1 MPNFATL
8 FIANNMKKRIA
19 LFISGRG
26 SNMEAILKACHTG
39 ILQDIAEPV
48 LVFSNRADAK
58 GLLVAQA
65 MGVETQVIESKGL
78 KRPAFDAKVLDLLQT
93 YQPNFIVLAGYMRIL
108 SPLLVQAYPQRIINI
123 HPADTTQH
131 QGLHG
136 YEWAFD
142 NKLASTK
149 ITVHYVDEGLDTG
162 NIIAQKTVNL
172 SGTNTLEE
180 VEQRG
185 LTAEHEFYSS
195 VLKTILEA

>member
-26 SNMEAILKACHTG
+26 SNMEAILKACRTG

-58 GLLVAQA
+58 GLAVAQA

-93 YQPNFIVLAGYMRIL
+93 YQPHFIVLAGYMRIL

-162 NIIAQKTVNL
+162 NIIAQKTVDL
-172 SGTNTLEE
+172 SHTNTLEE

>member
-58 GLLVAQA
+58 GLAVAQA

-78 KRPAFDAKVLDLLQT
+78 KRTAFDAKVLNLLQV

-162 NIIAQKTVNL
+162 NIIAQKTVDL

>member
-1 MPNFATL
+1 MPNFAAL

-58 GLLVAQA
+58 GLAVAQA

-78 KRPAFDAKVLDLLQT
+78 KRTAFDAKVLNLLQV

-162 NIIAQKTVNL
+162 NIIAQKTVDL

>member
-1 MPNFATL
+1 
-8 FIANNMKKRIA
+8 MKKRIA

-78 KRPAFDAKVLDLLQT
+78 KRLEFDAKVLDLLQT

-123 HPADTTQH
+123 HPADTAQH

-142 NKLASTK
+142 NKLPSTK

-162 NIIAQKTVNL
+162 NIIAQKTVDL
-172 SGTNTLEE
+172 SGANTLEE

>member
-1 MPNFATL
+1 MPNFAAL

-26 SNMEAILKACHTG
+26 SNMEAILKACRTG

-58 GLLVAQA
+58 GLAVAQA

-162 NIIAQKTVNL
+162 NIIAQKTVDL

>member
-1 MPNFATL
+1 
-8 FIANNMKKRIA
+8 MKKRIA

-26 SNMEAILKACHTG
+26 SNMEAILKACSMG

-58 GLLVAQA
+58 GLAVAQA

-78 KRPAFDAKVLDLLQT
+78 KRPAFDAKVLDLLQV

-162 NIIAQKTVNL
+162 NIIAQKTVDL

>member
-1 MPNFATL
+1 MPNFAAL

-58 GLLVAQA
+58 GLAVAQA

-78 KRPAFDAKVLDLLQT
+78 KRTAFDAKVLDLLQT

-162 NIIAQKTVNL
+162 NIIAQKTVDL

>member
-1 MPNFATL
+1 MPNFAAL

-26 SNMEAILKACHTG
+26 SNMEAILKACRTG
-39 ILQDIAEPV
+39 ILHDIAEPV

-58 GLLVAQA
+58 GLAVAQA

-78 KRPAFDAKVLDLLQT
+78 KRPAFDAKVLDLLQV

-162 NIIAQKTVNL
+162 NIIAQKTVDL
-172 SGTNTLEE
+172 SHTNTLEE

>member
-1 MPNFATL
+1 
-8 FIANNMKKRIA
+8 
-19 LFISGRG
+19 
-26 SNMEAILKACHTG
+26 
-39 ILQDIAEPV
+39 
-48 LVFSNRADAK
+48 
-58 GLLVAQA
+58 VAQA

-149 ITVHYVDEGLDTG
+149 ITVHYVDEGYG
-162 NIIAQKTVNL
+162 QYHCPKNRKPK
-172 SGTNTLEE
+172 
-180 VEQRG
+180 R
-185 LTAEHEFYSS
+185 H
-195 VLKTILEA
+195 

>member
-1 MPNFATL
+1 LPNFAAL

-26 SNMEAILKACHTG
+26 SNMEAILKACYTG

-162 NIIAQKTVNL
+162 NIIAQKTVDL

>member
-1 MPNFATL
+1 LPNFAAL

-26 SNMEAILKACHTG
+26 SNMEAILKACSTG

-162 NIIAQKTVNL
+162 NIIAQKTVDL